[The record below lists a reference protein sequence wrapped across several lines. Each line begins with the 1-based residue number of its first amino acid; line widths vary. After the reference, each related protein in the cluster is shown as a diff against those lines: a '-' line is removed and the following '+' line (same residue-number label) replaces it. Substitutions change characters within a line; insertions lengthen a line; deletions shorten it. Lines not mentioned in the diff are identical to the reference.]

1 MEKADILELT
11 VHHLHALRRQNQLG
25 SQAKNSYVE
34 KFKAGFR
41 HCAAEVSTFLGVLD
55 QDTSMQVVKHL
66 ATCLNHIEN
75 AHVPAPA
82 VDALAQQPNQMNRPR
97 PNVQIQTP
105 IQINATCRDTQMRP
119 QHTSTPNR
127 MLVPTSSPPPPPAP
141 QSMAAIQQFQ
151 KQQSQK
157 ILMALQIEQSKRSQ
171 YHDMTQIHTP
181 PMSPKIDVDD
191 SSVWRPW

>member
-1 MEKADILELT
+1 M
-11 VHHLHALRRQNQLG
+11 HALRRQNQLG
-25 SQAKNSYVE
+25 SHAKSSYAE

-66 ATCLNHIEN
+66 AACLNHIEN
-75 AHVPAPA
+75 AHAPSPAIGGPAP
-82 VDALAQQPNQMNRPR
+82 QPNQMNRPR

-105 IQINATCRDTQMRP
+105 IQINAACRDTQMR
-119 QHTSTPNR
+119 QHHASTPNHMR
-127 MLVPTSSPPPPPAP
+127 IPTSSPPPPQQQQQQQPPAP
-141 QSMAAIQQFQ
+141 QSMAAIQEFQ

-157 ILMALQIEQSKRSQ
+157 ILMALQFEQNKRSQ